1 MNKDK
6 LVAYLQT
13 FHDDR
18 DDAQFVEEKQ
28 LIIDTLRALEYEDA
42 AAEKK
47 ATVAEA

>member
-1 MNKDK
+1 MK
-6 LVAYLQT
+6 LRPPSLL
-13 FHDDR
+13 R
-18 DDAQFVEEKQ
+18 FVEEKQ